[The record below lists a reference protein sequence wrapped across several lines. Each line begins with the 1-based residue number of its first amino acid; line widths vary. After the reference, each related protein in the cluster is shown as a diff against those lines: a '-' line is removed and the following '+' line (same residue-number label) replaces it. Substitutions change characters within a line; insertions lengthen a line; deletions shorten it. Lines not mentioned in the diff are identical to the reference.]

1 MITDALTSFDTRQL
15 QIYSITFRWIST
27 NMSWAITAAQPDAAL
42 RLVMHECTRRRKF
55 STKYTA
61 ECASDLKMCMGRIYC
76 QKFIICFMVQVHN
89 FPI

>member
-27 NMSWAITAAQPDAAL
+27 NMSWAITAAQLAEVQ
-42 RLVMHECTRRRKF
+42 RLVMHEYTRRRKF
-55 STKYTA
+55 SAKYTL

-76 QKFIICFMVQVHN
+76 QKSIICFTVQVHN
-89 FPI
+89 SPK